1 MCQDDPREAR
11 KSMSQTDSLYVSVRI
26 YLESQARLDLVSQNI
41 SNCLVEVC
49 EDLHGELWLD
59 SPLADEVVQ
68 CICERASQA
77 TEC

>member
-1 MCQDDPREAR
+1 MCQDDPRGAR
-11 KSMSQTDSLYVSVRI
+11 KSMSRTDRLHASVRI
-26 YLESQARLDLVSQNI
+26 YLESQARLDLLGQNI
-41 SNCLVEVC
+41 SNCLVEVR

-68 CICERASQA
+68 CICERASKA

>member
-11 KSMSQTDSLYVSVRI
+11 KSIGRTDSLYASVRI
-26 YLESQARLDLVSQNI
+26 YLESQARLDLLGQNI
-41 SNCLVEVC
+41 SNRLVEVC
-49 EDLHGELWLD
+49 EDLHGKLWLD

-68 CICERASQA
+68 CICERASKA